1 VTAQVTTRG
10 PTLPRFTRT
19 ETWVHRSTA
28 VVVTLLFATGFSL
41 YYEPLVLLVGR
52 RPLVE
57 GLHVAAGLALPV
69 PMLVGLLRSERLRA
83 DVRILGRFSAVDR
96 EWLRRRDR
104 RSARL
109 PVGKFNA
116 GQKLAAAVMTGS
128 GLVLLLTGLLLLAPV
143 GLDLPDGTRE
153 GATVVHDLFTFGLL
167 VLLGGHL
174 WLAFRHPEARVAL
187 RTGHV
192 DRAYAEREHA
202 GWAAG
207 RSTTTD
213 G

>member
-1 VTAQVTTRG
+1 MTAVTDRAPSRTI
-10 PTLPRFTRT
+10 PRFTRA
-19 ETWVHRSTA
+19 ETWVHRGTA
-28 VVVTLLFATGFSL
+28 VIVTVLFATGFSL

-57 GLHVAAGLALPV
+57 GLHVIAGLALPLPV
-69 PMLVGLLRSERLRA
+69 VLGLLTSPPLRA
-83 DVRILGRFSAVDR
+83 DVQVLGRFTPVDR
-96 EWLRRRDR
+96 TWLLRRDR
-104 RSARL
+104 RQARL

-116 GQKLAAAVMTGS
+116 GQKLAASVVAGA

-143 GLDLPDGTRE
+143 GVDLPDGVRE
-153 GATVVHDLFTFGLL
+153 GATIVHDLFTFGLL
-167 VLLGGHL
+167 VLLAGHL

-202 GWAAG
+202 GWADESA
-207 RSTTTD
+207 D
-213 G
+213 

>member
-1 VTAQVTTRG
+1 MTVQTATRG
-10 PTLPRFTRT
+10 ATLPRFSRA

-28 VVVTLLFATGFSL
+28 AVVTVLFATGFSL

-57 GLHVAAGLALPV
+57 GLHVAAGLLLPV
-69 PMLVGLLRSERLRA
+69 PTLLGLLLSARLRD
-83 DVRILGRFSAVDR
+83 DVRILGRFTAVDR
-96 EWLRRRDR
+96 VWLRRRDR
-104 RSARL
+104 RTAGL

-116 GQKLAAAVMTGS
+116 GQKLAAAVMAGS

-153 GATVVHDLFTFGLL
+153 GATIVHDLFTFG
-167 VLLGGHL
+167 VLLLLLGHF
-174 WLAFRHPEARVAL
+174 WLAARHPEARAAL

-192 DRAYAEREHA
+192 DRGYAEREHA
-202 GWAAG
+202 EWVAEQTGAPG
-207 RSTTTD
+207 